1 MCFVKGPKNIV
12 VAHVLRV
19 LPPQREA
26 RGDQEPAEA
35 AAKVAGMHH
44 PWAPN
49 WRFIFSVWLSSITA
63 LSQGLA
69 ADNLAGASLQSG
81 AAGLV
86 SLLQA
91 R

>member
-1 MCFVKGPKNIV
+1 MCFVKGPKNRV

-49 WRFIFSVWLSSITA
+49 WRFIFSVWLSSITTRCPRDWQRTI
-63 LSQGLA
+63 LQGRHC
-69 ADNLAGASLQSG
+69 SR
-81 AAGLV
+81 
-86 SLLQA
+86 A
-91 R
+91 RLGW